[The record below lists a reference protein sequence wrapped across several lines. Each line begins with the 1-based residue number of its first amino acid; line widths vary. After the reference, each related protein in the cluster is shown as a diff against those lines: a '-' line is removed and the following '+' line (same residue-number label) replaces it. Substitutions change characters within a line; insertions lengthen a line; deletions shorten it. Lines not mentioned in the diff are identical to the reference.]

1 MPPPATP
8 AQRQPT
14 RLPQYLVFLYGLMIV
29 YASLEPFSGWMAP
42 LPDTPFFLFA
52 PWPQHLARF
61 DIVVNVLAYA
71 PFGFLLA
78 QVGTRRRPLPRLVTA
93 VGIGAL
99 LSLAMESTQM
109 FLPTRDASTVDVL
122 TNTLGAT
129 LGGLAALAFNRAPG
143 VRGRIAQWRY
153 RTFLGGPSGDLG
165 LALLGVWMLSQVNPG
180 IPLFAA
186 TFDPSLELAPDLA
199 GTLLQA
205 AQSAFNVI
213 GVGLFLA
220 LLLRQRR
227 TLGAAVLVLVAVAL
241 ALKGIAAALLL
252 KSAAW
257 VLWLQ
262 PGTSL
267 GVAAGA
273 LVLMLAIWLPHAV
286 RTTLCAIALL
296 SSLVA
301 PLLVP
306 DLWRARAPLALFDW
320 PYGHLLNFNRLTH
333 AVLVIWPMLASAYLL
348 WLAGQPGWGQR
359 ASHGAPGDRV

>member
-1 MPPPATP
+1 MPSPAASTRRK
-8 AQRQPT
+8 AT
-14 RLPQYLVFLYGLMIV
+14 RLPQYLGILYGLMIV

-42 LPDTPFFLFA
+42 LPDTPLFLFA
-52 PWPQHLARF
+52 PWPQHITRF
-61 DIVVNVLAYA
+61 DIVVNLLAYV
-71 PFGFLLA
+71 PFGFLVA
-78 QVGTRRRPLPRLVTA
+78 QIGTRRRSTA
-93 VGIGAL
+93 LGTGAL

-109 FLPTRDASTVDVL
+109 FLPTRDASNVDVL
-122 TNTLGAT
+122 SNTVGAT
-129 LGGLAALAFNRAPG
+129 LGGLVALAFNRAPG
-143 VRGRIAQWRY
+143 VRDRIAQWRY
-153 RTFLGGPSGDLG
+153 RTFLGDPSGDLG
-165 LALLGVWMLSQVNPG
+165 LALLGVWLLSQVNPG

-186 TFDPSLELAPDLA
+186 TFDPSLELARDLA

-227 TLGAAVLVLVAVAL
+227 ALGAAVLALVVIAL
-241 ALKGIAAALLL
+241 ALKAVAAGLLL

-257 VLWLQ
+257 VLWLE

-273 LVLMLAIWLPHAV
+273 LVLMLAIWLPRAA
-286 RTTLCAIALL
+286 RTTVCAIALL

-320 PYGHLLNFNRLTH
+320 PYGQLLNFNRLTH
-333 AVLVIWPMLASAYLL
+333 AVLVIWPILASAYLL

-359 ASHGAPGDRV
+359 GSPGEPGDRV